1 MLEILLDAIR
11 SAVLVSGL
19 VVVMMMII
27 ESLNIDSHGRL
38 LGKLKNNRPAQIVV
52 SGLLGLVPGCVGGF
66 ASVSLYTHGIIGFG
80 ALVAMMIASS
90 GDEAFVMIATMP
102 DKAWWIFLILF
113 CIAVCCGFIVDKLY
127 RKSAPRAVCE
137 RSFEVHDEDGEKKHK
152 HANARHF
159 GWKRIVMFLGVA
171 AFITALLAGWL
182 ECGCHEHAAEHG
194 ESTAVCAGCSTECE
208 GHELVRSAECAR
220 EYGLAGERERHS
232 AASVSSD
239 RESFKLN
246 LLSEEWMYWL
256 FGALSLIVL
265 IVLITGSDHFVEEH
279 LWQHIIKEHLASIFL
294 WTFGVLVIVGAGLHY
309 LDIGSWISSNTALM
323 ILLATLVGI
332 IPESGPHMVFVTLYA
347 SGIIPLPVLL
357 ASCISQDGH
366 SSLPLLAE
374 SKKDFLIAKGINC
387 LIALAAGFAAM
398 LIV

>member
-38 LGKLKNNRPAQIVV
+38 LGKLKGSRPAQIVV
-52 SGLLGLVPGCVGGF
+52 SGLLGLVPGCIGGF

-127 RKSAPRAVCE
+127 RKSAPRSVCE
-137 RSFEVHDEDGEKKHK
+137 RSFEVHDEDGKSKHS
-152 HANARHF
+152 HADSRHL
-159 GWKRIVMFLGVA
+159 GWKRVVMFLGVA

-182 ECGCHEHAAEHG
+182 ECGSHEHEAGHGESVVACGGCGCHEHSAEHG
-194 ESTAVCAGCSTECE
+194 AGHGESAVVSGE
-208 GHELVRSAECAR
+208 GFE
-220 EYGLAGERERHS
+220 
-232 AASVSSD
+232 
-239 RESFKLN
+239 LN

-265 IVLITGSDHFVEEH
+265 IVLVTGSDHFVEEH

-294 WTFGVLVIVGAGLHY
+294 WTFGVLVLVGAGLHY
-309 LDIGSWISSNTALM
+309 LDIGNWISSNTALM

-374 SKKDFLIAKGINC
+374 SKKDFLLAKGINC
-387 LIALAAGFAAM
+387 LIALATGYLAM
-398 LIV
+398 LLV